1 MDRGVDVFAE
11 VLAHPGDAIAFDDV
25 VGIQKLLH
33 AGDGGDVA
41 ADDDRGARREF
52 AHHAAHLAGFVDV
65 DDDRRDAHDVVVV
78 GGGLAGKGLAGGGVQ
93 DRAGGRDVHLH
104 HEDAPGTVE
113 AAQGE
118 RALAARYLVVVQ
130 LHRVDGAAAVGIVL
144 RVRAEDGGEQD
155 PGLSS
160 FRMRL
165 NHDEE
170 TDKSNAFSSTLAG
183 FGVAEGYQATLRQKH
198 YKGLPKYSLSFS
210 LRFRAWTRT
219 ILSSPGL

>member
-11 VLAHPGDAIAFDDV
+11 VLAHPGDAVAFDNV
-25 VGIQKLLH
+25 IGIEELLH

-41 ADDDRGARREF
+41 ADDDRRARREL
-52 AHHAAHLAGFVDV
+52 AHHAAHLAGLADV
-65 DDDRRDAHDVVVV
+65 DDDRGDADDVVVV
-78 GGGLAGKGLAGGGVQ
+78 GGEFAGKGLAGREVE
-93 DRAGGRDVHLH
+93 DRAGGGDVPLD

-118 RALAARYLVVVQ
+118 RTLAARYLVVVQ

-144 RVRAEDGGEQD
+144 RVRAEGGGEQD

-165 NHDEE
+165 NHDRK

-183 FGVAEGYQATLRQKH
+183 FGVAEG
-198 YKGLPKYSLSFS
+198 
-210 LRFRAWTRT
+210 
-219 ILSSPGL
+219 